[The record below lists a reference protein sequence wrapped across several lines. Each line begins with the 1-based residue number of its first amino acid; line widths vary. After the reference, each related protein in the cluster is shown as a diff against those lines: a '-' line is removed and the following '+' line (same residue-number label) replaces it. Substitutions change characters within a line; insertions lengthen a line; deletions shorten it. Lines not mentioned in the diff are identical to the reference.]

1 MILKGYS
8 YLFLTAIS
16 WSVAGI
22 LIRFNSQS
30 GLMIAVV
37 SSIVA
42 VIFNRLFNYK
52 KIVFNKLIICIAI
65 CQFISGITFNY
76 ANQLTTVGNAIV
88 LQYTSM
94 AFVLIYQ
101 CIDYRSLPQ
110 KKQILI
116 ILMVIFGMVL
126 FFFDALSIKGMIGNI
141 LAIISGAFFGLQFYL
156 NTKENANTYT
166 SNMLS
171 YCISISF
178 IFYVFKD
185 FPSVQPLE
193 WVSMILS
200 GIFVSALG
208 GVFFAKGIQV
218 VNAFTAN
225 VICMSEVLLAP
236 LWAFLI
242 FHETVGKISLIGGVI
257 IIFGIILNMYLER
270 QETVQNDYKRE

>member
-1 MILKGYS
+1 
-8 YLFLTAIS
+8 
-16 WSVAGI
+16 
-22 LIRFNSQS
+22 
-30 GLMIAVV
+30 
-37 SSIVA
+37 
-42 VIFNRLFNYK
+42 
-52 KIVFNKLIICIAI
+52 
-65 CQFISGITFNY
+65 
-76 ANQLTTVGNAIV
+76 
-88 LQYTSM
+88 
-94 AFVLIYQ
+94 
-101 CIDYRSLPQ
+101 
-110 KKQILI
+110 
-116 ILMVIFGMVL
+116 
-126 FFFDALSIKGMIGNI
+126 
-141 LAIISGAFFGLQFYL
+141 
-156 NTKENANTYT
+156 
-166 SNMLS
+166 MLS

-208 GVFFAKGIQV
+208 GIFFAKGIQV

-270 QETVQNDYKRE
+270 QETVQNDYKRV